1 MCQRN
6 RLLFLG
12 LLSVATLLVMVEKSS
27 AQFYGNRRFAVRRP
41 YFPANRMPGWD
52 WRRTYPWSAYNYGR
66 NPYNPIIM
74 PYAYP
79 QPYPIYTPVPV
90 GEQQGFVAQSPG
102 SPPQQEEIPHP
113 TGAINVPP
121 ANAALIEIQ
130 VPTEFA
136 QVWFDNESSSSIGTS
151 RYYVTP
157 DLPAGKECHY
167 DIKASWNVNGQVV
180 TQERKITVQ
189 AGQTSK
195 VDFTKPASK

>member
-1 MCQRN
+1 MCQRK

-12 LLSVATLLVMVEKSS
+12 LLSLATVLVMVEKSS
-27 AQFYGNRRFAVRRP
+27 AQGYGYRRLATRRP

-52 WRRTYPWSAYNYGR
+52 WRRTYPWSPWNYGR
-66 NPYNPIIM
+66 NPYNPIIR
-74 PYAYP
+74 
-79 QPYPIYTPVPV
+79 PYPVVMPVPFGV
-90 GEQQGFVAQSPG
+90 PQENIAQGPSA
-102 SPPQQEEIPHP
+102 PPPQEEIPQP
-113 TGAINVPP
+113 TGPIKVPP

-151 RYYVTP
+151 RDYVTP

-167 DIKASWNVNGQVV
+167 DIKASWNVNGQPV
-180 TQERKITVQ
+180 TQERKISVQ

-195 VDFTKPASK
+195 VDFTKPATPK

>member
-6 RLLFLG
+6 RLLFLS
-12 LLSVATLLVMVEKSS
+12 LLTLATMFAFVEKSS
-27 AQFYGNRRFAVRRP
+27 AQGYGYRRFAVRRP
-41 YFPANRMPGWD
+41 YFPPNRMPGWD
-52 WRRTYPWSAYNYGR
+52 WRRTYPWSPYNYGR
-66 NPYNPIIM
+66 NPYNPIIR
-74 PYAYP
+74 PYFYA
-79 QPYPIYTPVPV
+79 QPYPVMVPVPYGV
-90 GEQQGFVAQSPG
+90 PQEPLNPG
-102 SPPQQEEIPHP
+102 LVTQPQAEIPQP
-113 TGAINVPP
+113 TGPIRVPP

-136 QVWFDNESSSSIGTS
+136 SVWFDNESSSSIGTM
-151 RYYVTP
+151 RYYITP